1 MTENDRAK
9 EFLEEV
15 YTEAV
20 DSYELGDPVPGIT
33 DVEESHLVMVLRNQ
47 EKRKAAVTVL
57 ATLLLKKLLI
67 PEQDIRLHR
76 AEFEGGF
83 SGRTLDTHVV
93 TPFLRSKQFP
103 SMSESG
109 WLTRSFEQSHPF
121 DFEYPGNI
129 TPKVLKQSFLE
140 LVDAVQV
147 HGQIKA
153 DRFLLRLLIGLVAA
167 RDKNTNLKLARPVRL
182 SIAELVER
190 LRQHH
195 DVKASGAARLPVLAV
210 HAILTVLARET
221 DRYRKCTVQALE
233 AHTTA
238 DSRSNVIGDINVV
251 DRDGILFEGYE
262 IKHNVPITSDLI
274 QTSFEKLQTTPVKV
288 FYILTTYSHAN
299 YDKFKPDIAHVART
313 HGCQLIVN
321 GVDRTLLYYLR
332 LIGETRSF
340 VDAYV
345 SNLEND
351 AAITFELKELWNQ
364 IAAGEY
370 QE

>member
-1 MTENDRAK
+1 MTENDRAN
-9 EFLEEV
+9 EILEEV
-15 YTEAV
+15 YKEAV
-20 DSYELGDPVPGIT
+20 DSYTSDVPVPEIT
-33 DVEESHLVMVLRNQ
+33 DEEERHLGTVIESQ
-47 EKRKAAVTVL
+47 EKRKAAVAVL
-57 ATLLLKKLLI
+57 VTLLVKKLLNQD
-67 PEQDIRLHR
+67 QDIRLHR
-76 AEFEGGF
+76 AEFDGGF
-83 SGRTLDTHVV
+83 SGRRLDTQVV

-121 DFEYPGNI
+121 DFDFPGNI
-129 TPKVLKQSFLE
+129 TPKPLKTSFLFLIDVAQRQGATIAE
-140 LVDAVQV
+140 
-147 HGQIKA
+147 G
-153 DRFLLRLLIGLVAA
+153 FLLRLFIGLVEA
-167 RDKNTNLKLARPVRL
+167 RDKNTNLKLARPVNL
-182 SIAELVER
+182 SIAELVDR

-221 DRYRKCTVQALE
+221 DRYRNCTVLALE

-238 DSRSNVIGDINVV
+238 DSRSNLIGDINIV
-251 DRDGILFEGYE
+251 DGDDTLFEGYE
-262 IKHNVPITSDLI
+262 IKHNVPITSELI
-274 QTSFEKLQTTPVKV
+274 QSSFEKLQTTPVKV
-288 FYILTTYSHAN
+288 FYILTTFSHAS
-299 YDKFKPDIAHVART
+299 YDEFKPDINHVART

-351 AAITFELKELWNQ
+351 ATITFRLKELWNQ
-364 IAAGEY
+364 IAAGE
-370 QE
+370 